1 MSQRKDLDEVLDARA
16 EIRRLRKEEAASLQ
30 AFVEAKRTQRKPKPG
45 SKSVMSD
52 IESKQGRLEFP
63 DHESLESNK
72 AKRA

>member
-16 EIRRLRKEEAASLQ
+16 EIRRLRKEEAASRA
-30 AFVEAKRTQRKPKPG
+30 AFVEAKRARAEAETRFE
-45 SKSVMSD
+45 SVMSD